1 MLLRCMVPKPLL
13 CYNAAMIHGFIFD
26 LDGTLVDTLG
36 DIATGM
42 NSFLQSRGLPEHPT
56 EDYRRMVG
64 KGLLHLIS
72 EAVPPVHRHEA
83 KTWYPEVL
91 AIFEKMG
98 AGSSVPYPGVSETLK
113 KLASLRVP
121 MAVVSNKPDP
131 VTAQVVAQL
140 FPSIP
145 FALVRGGLDGL
156 PVKPHPAGAL
166 EAARAMGL
174 EPGNCGFLGDSGVDM
189 ETALAAGMTPV
200 GATWGFRS
208 RNELREAG
216 ATLLLEGIQEILG
229 LIRQQ
234 EA

>member
-1 MLLRCMVPKPLL
+1 MLLQCMVPKPLL

-42 NSFLQSRGLPEHPT
+42 NSFLQSRALPVHPT

-72 EAVPPVHRHEA
+72 EAVPPVHRQEA
-83 KTWYPEVL
+83 RTWYPEVL
-91 AIFEKMG
+91 AIFKDMG
-98 AGSSVPYPGVSETLK
+98 AGSSEPYPGVAETLG
-113 KLASLRVP
+113 KLASLQVP

-131 VTAQVVAQL
+131 VTAQVVTQL

-145 FALVRGGLDGL
+145 FALVRGGLDGV

-166 EAARAMGL
+166 EAATAMGL
-174 EPGNCGFLGDSGVDM
+174 EPKDCGFLGDSDVDM
-189 ETALAAGMTPV
+189 ATALAAGMIPL
-200 GATWGFRS
+200 GAAWGFRT
-208 RNELREAG
+208 RDELNEAG
-216 ATLLLEGIQEILG
+216 ASMLLDGIHEVLG
-229 LIRQQ
+229 LIGRQKV
-234 EA
+234 